1 MRNAIIGCLIVVV
14 IILIG
19 GLLFITCRAR
29 QDTAAP
35 TAQSIAASQPT
46 IKITWPPNGAR
57 VKVGQQF
64 QVHALATD
72 PRGIFS
78 IEIAVD
84 GQPGTPGTASPP
96 ITTFSTAL
104 PITLQTKGIHTIAV
118 RANST
123 TGTKSEVVS
132 IKVVAVQNPSDPPA
146 ADDPPTPV
154 PQVPSSPASASS
166 ASQPAPPAAP
176 PADQPA
182 QPAAPPADQ
191 PAQPPPPA
199 GASVNFVA
207 NPTSVPRG
215 QCSMLRWDVE
225 GVREVYF
232 EGVGVTGHEERQ
244 QCPTQTT
251 TYTLRVVFTDG
262 SARNYTATVTVTG
275 GDGGAASFAV
285 SNVTLSVNRASYS
298 GPCPNTFT
306 AGARIT
312 TNGAGVVRY
321 RWERS
326 DGTQSDTR
334 TLQFQSAGE
343 QVATNYDWQIAQSG
357 NYWVRL
363 HVLEPND
370 VLSNRGET
378 AWTCAG
384 GASGQAPPAPRNC
397 RGSPSGTGVYLVWE
411 TVLPRDW
418 DGFRVYQRGVS
429 QPIRTFTDKTTIAGA
444 VENLTPNTTYHLDVR
459 AYNAFGES
467 PADACAV
474 DVKTNPASGGQA
486 PPAAPS
492 NLRQAAVAPVGKIAL
507 EWNDNSNNE
516 DGFDIERVATDGTA
530 TRIATAN
537 ANATGASVDAPPCGT
552 TYQFQVSAR
561 NSAGYSAAS
570 NRISVQGPA
579 CSGRLAV
586 TNVSVGDPQHTF
598 SGACPHT
605 FNLSGNITV
614 NAPGTV
620 TYRWVEDGGAKSDS
634 YTLEFGGN
642 FPLSRGVSYPWQM
655 NTSGT
660 QKVHLETIA
669 PNAKSSSKVTLTLTC
684 ASPASVT
691 LVSVS
696 INPTAFTGT
705 CPHTFHFTGIIRISA
720 AGTVTYRWER
730 SDGNSD
736 TRTLTFSAAGD
747 KTVESGDFKAGS
759 SGTYWARL
767 HVLTPNDKV
776 SNQATFTL
784 TCK

>member
-1 MRNAIIGCLIVVV
+1 MRNAIIGCLIVV
-14 IILIG
+14 IIVLIG
-19 GLLFITCRAR
+19 ALLFIAIRAR
-29 QDTAAP
+29 QETAAP
-35 TAQSIAASQPT
+35 TAQPVAASQPT

-57 VKVGQQF
+57 VKVGQAF

-72 PRGIFS
+72 PRGILS

-84 GQPGTPGTASPP
+84 GQPGTPGTASPS
-96 ITTFSTAL
+96 ITTFSTAI

-123 TGTKSEVVS
+123 TGAKSEVAS
-132 IKVVAVQNPSDPPA
+132 IKVVAVQNLSDPPA
-146 ADDPPTPV
+146 AGDPPTPV
-154 PQVPSSPASASS
+154 PQVPSSPVS
-166 ASQPAPPAAP
+166 
-176 PADQPA
+176 
-182 QPAAPPADQ
+182 APPADQ
-191 PAQPPPPA
+191 PAQPPAASPADQPAQPPAPA

-207 NPTSVPRG
+207 NPTSIPRG

-225 GVREVYF
+225 GVREIYF

-251 TYTLRVVFTDG
+251 TYTLRVVFTNG

-275 GDGGAASFAV
+275 GGDGGAASFAV
-285 SNVTLSVNRASYS
+285 SNVTVSVNRASYS

-306 AGARIT
+306 TGARIT

-334 TLQFQSAGE
+334 TLQFQAAGE
-343 QVATNYDWQIAQSG
+343 QVVTNYDWQIAQSG

-429 QPIRTFTDKTTIAGA
+429 QPIKTFTDKTTIAGA
-444 VENLTPNTTYHLDVR
+444 VEDLTPNTTYHLDIR

-474 DVKTNPASGGQA
+474 EVKT
-486 PPAAPS
+486 AAGTSFQVTKVTAEVDPEIFTGTCPKS
-492 NLRQAAVAPVGKIAL
+492 ATYTGKITT
-507 EWNDNSNNE
+507 N
-516 DGFDIERVATDGTA
+516 
-530 TRIATAN
+530 
-537 ANATGASVDAPPCGT
+537 GA
-552 TYQFQVSAR
+552 
-561 NSAGYSAAS
+561 
-570 NRISVQGPA
+570 
-579 CSGRLAV
+579 
-586 TNVSVGDPQHTF
+586 
-598 SGACPHT
+598 
-605 FNLSGNITV
+605 
-614 NAPGTV
+614 GTV
-620 TYRWVEDGGAKSDS
+620 SYRWVRSDGIGETR
-634 YTLEFGGN
+634 TLN
-642 FPLSRGVSYPWQM
+642 FSAA
-655 NTSGT
+655 GT
-660 QKVHLETIA
+660 QAVANVNMNYTHSATHWAKLEVLA
-669 PNAKSSSKVTLTLTC
+669 PNAMTSDQAKFTLNCT
-684 ASPASVT
+684 SPAIVT

-705 CPHTFHFTGIIRISA
+705 CPHTFHFTGIIRTSA

-747 KTVESGDFKAGS
+747 QTIESGDFKAGS